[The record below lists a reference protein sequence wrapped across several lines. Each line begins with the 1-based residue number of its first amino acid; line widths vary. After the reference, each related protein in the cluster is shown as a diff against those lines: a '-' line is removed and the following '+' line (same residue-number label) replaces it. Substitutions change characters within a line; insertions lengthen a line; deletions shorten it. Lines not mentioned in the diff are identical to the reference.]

1 MRDRTPP
8 AACGQHLAPER
19 RSRRL
24 PGRAVL
30 GALAASA
37 LVLALAPTV
46 PASSAAAAPGKAAR
60 GTGAQRPIGPA
71 PVVDLLAHGNLTM
84 ASNSVLTCDDSDG
97 SVCNDTEGTNNNR
110 TKYVKVDPN
119 APGNNASSAQLVIP
133 AGAKV
138 LSARLYWQFNPTNT
152 STAGGT
158 SGDINTGNQVSWKVP
173 GGSSYEKLTAD
184 TYDWFDQQVGG
195 TPPEPLLAGAGVKD
209 VTAQVKAAGPG
220 SYTVADIQACAGRSS
235 AQNFGGNNVGCWGG
249 WSLVVAYENQAEP
262 LRYLQVWDGF
272 QLLRSPDNLATL
284 TLSGIHTPA
293 TAPPAT
299 MGVTVGDG
307 DVPIAGDQ
315 LLVGSSTDNLTL
327 LPMPVPT
334 GTDTENAFT
343 GRIDHVAADGT
354 GTNLTTR
361 DPAPTNNY
369 GYDARMID
377 VTGKIPG
384 GSTQAV
390 LRINGAGDALH
401 PQAAWL
407 AVDALEPDLQ
417 ITKAN
422 QPAGST
428 TNTPPGT
435 VDPGAEITY
444 TFTVANRHKDG
455 TSADLDTATG
465 VTLTDVLPAGT
476 GYVDGSG
483 PGCTAVGRNVTCT
496 TADLK
501 PGAETTVSFRAKVDA
516 GLAPGTRL
524 DNTSSLSYRGA
535 QTGRDQQRTSNT
547 VRNTVA
553 EHAGYRLAKTADKA
567 QALPGDTV
575 TYQVDITNTGNAPLT
590 GLTVTDDLSAV
601 LDDAVYNGDAAATA
615 GKASYAQPVLS
626 WTGDLPVGGSARVTY
641 TVKVK
646 DPAAGD
652 HTLRNTVVADRP
664 GGNCPAGATAGEC
677 TATVTVTTSTPSPTA
692 SPTSSP
698 TASPTSSP
706 SGSPSVEPTGSPT
719 TSASPGATGSS
730 SAHPAP
736 TGTPQQPGGGNL
748 AATGGQVALI
758 GGIGA
763 AVILAGAAL
772 VLVSRRRR
780 HRH

>member
-1 MRDRTPP
+1 MRDRMPP
-8 AACGQHLAPER
+8 ATGGER
-19 RSRRL
+19 PALEHRSRRL

-37 LVLALAPTV
+37 LALAPFAPLV
-46 PASSAAAAPGKAAR
+46 VAPAASAAPSASSADTSAAGPSGKAPAAAGKSVR
-60 GTGAQRPIGPA
+60 GLGTQRPIGPD
-71 PVVDLLAHGNLTM
+71 PVLDQLAHGNLTM

-110 TKYVKVDPN
+110 TKYVKTDPN

-133 AGAKV
+133 AGAQV

-158 SGDINTGNQVSWKVP
+158 SGDINAGNQVSWKVP
-173 GGSSYEKLTAD
+173 GGASYEQLTAD

-195 TPPEPLLAGAGVKD
+195 NPPEPLLAGAGVKD
-209 VTAQVKAAGPG
+209 VTAQVKAAGAG

-249 WSLVVAYENQAEP
+249 WSLVVAYEDQTEP

-272 QLLRSPDNLATL
+272 QLLRSPDNFATL
-284 TLSGIHTPA
+284 TLAGIRTPA

-307 DVPIAGDQ
+307 DVPIQGDE
-315 LLVGSSTDNLTL
+315 LLVGSSVDNLTL
-327 LPMPVPT
+327 LEMPNPFGGVT
-334 GTDTENAFT
+334 TDNAFT
-343 GRIDHVAADGT
+343 SRIDRVAADGT
-354 GTNLTTR
+354 GTNITTR
-361 DPAPTNNY
+361 DPAPVNNY

-401 PQAAWL
+401 PQAVWL

-422 QPAGST
+422 NPAGST
-428 TNTPPGT
+428 TDTPPGL

-444 TFTVANRHKDG
+444 TFTIANRHPDG
-455 TSADLDTATG
+455 STTALDTATG

-476 GYVDGSG
+476 TYVEGSG
-483 PGCTAVGRNVTCT
+483 TGCTASGRNVTCT
-496 TADLK
+496 AADLA
-501 PGAETTVSFRAKVDA
+501 PGAETTISFRARVDA
-516 GLAPGTRL
+516 GLAPGTKL
-524 DNTSSLSYRGA
+524 DDTASLDYRGG
-535 QTGRDQQRTSNT
+535 QTGRDQHRTSNT

-553 EHAGYRLAKTADKA
+553 EHAGYRIAKTADKT

-575 TYQVDITNTGNAPLT
+575 TYHVDITNTGNAALT

-601 LDDAVYNGDAAATA
+601 LDDATYNGDATATV
-615 GKASYAQPVLS
+615 GTPSYAQPVLS

-652 HTLRNTVVADRP
+652 HTLRNTVVAERP
-664 GGNCPAGATAGEC
+664 GGNCPPGSTAAEC
-677 TATVTVTTSTPSPTA
+677 TATVTVTTSSPSPTATPTSSPTATPTSSPTSSPTSEPTGSPTA
-692 SPTSSP
+692 SPTTSPSP
-698 TASPTSSP
+698 TA
-706 SGSPSVEPTGSPT
+706 TGSH
-719 TSASPGATGSS
+719 SP
-730 SAHPAP
+730 HPAP
-736 TGTPQQPGGGNL
+736 TGKPPHHGDGG
-748 AATGGQVALI
+748 
-758 GGIGA
+758 
-763 AVILAGAAL
+763 
-772 VLVSRRRR
+772 
-780 HRH
+780 

>member
-1 MRDRTPP
+1 M
-8 AACGQHLAPER
+8 
-19 RSRRL
+19 
-24 PGRAVL
+24 L

-37 LVLALAPTV
+37 LALAPSAPLAAPSASTS
-46 PASSAAAAPGKAAR
+46 PSAPSASSSSGKAQAPAGKAGKAVR
-60 GTGAQRPIGPA
+60 GLGTQRPIGPD
-71 PVVDLLAHGNLTM
+71 PVLDLLAHGNLTM

-97 SVCNDTEGTNNNR
+97 SVCNDTEGTNNGR
-110 TKYVKVDPN
+110 TKYVKTDPN
-119 APGNNASSAQLVIP
+119 APGDNASSAQLVIP
-133 AGAKV
+133 AGAQV

-158 SGDINTGNQVSWKVP
+158 SGDINTGNLVSWKVP
-173 GGSSYEKLTAD
+173 GSSSYEQLTAD

-195 TPPEPLLAGAGVKD
+195 NPPEPLLAGAGVKD

-249 WSLVVAYENQAEP
+249 WSLVVAYEDQAEP

-284 TLSGIHTPA
+284 TLAGIRTPA

-307 DVPIAGDQ
+307 DVPIQGDQ

-327 LPMPVPT
+327 LPMPNPFGGVT
-334 GTDTENAFT
+334 TDNAFT
-343 GRIDHVAADGT
+343 SRIDHVAADGT
-354 GTNLTTR
+354 GTNITTR
-361 DPAPTNNY
+361 DPAPVNNY

-377 VTGKIPG
+377 VTGKIPA

-401 PQAAWL
+401 PQAVWL

-422 QPAGST
+422 NPAGST
-428 TNTPPGT
+428 TDNPPGL

-444 TFTVANRHKDG
+444 SFAIANRHSDG
-455 TSADLDTATG
+455 STADLDTATG

-476 GYVDGSG
+476 TYVEGSG
-483 PGCTAVGRNVTCT
+483 AGCTASGQNVTCT
-496 TADLK
+496 AADLA
-501 PGAETTVSFRAKVDA
+501 PGAEATISFRARVDA
-516 GLAPGTRL
+516 ALAPGTKL
-524 DNTSSLSYRGA
+524 DNTSSLAYHSP

-547 VRNTVA
+547 VRNTVT
-553 EHAGYRLAKTADKA
+553 EHAGYRLAKSADKA

-575 TYQVDITNTGNAPLT
+575 TYHVDITNTGNAALT

-601 LDDAVYNGDAAATA
+601 LDDATYNNDATATA
-615 GKASYAQPVLS
+615 GTPSYAQPVLS
-626 WTGDLPVGGSARVTY
+626 WTGDLAVGAVARVTY

-652 HTLRNTVVADRP
+652 HTLRNTVVSDRP
-664 GGNCPAGATAGEC
+664 GGNCPPGTTAGEC
-677 TATVTVTTSTPSPTA
+677 TATVTVTTSSPSPTA

-698 TASPTSSP
+698 TATTSPTP
-706 SGSPSVEPTGSPT
+706 EPTGSPT
-719 TSASPGATGSS
+719 SEPSPTATGSHS
-730 SAHPAP
+730 PHPSHSGKP
-736 TGTPQQPGGGNL
+736 HQPGGGGL
-748 AATGGQVALI
+748 AETGSQVALI

-763 AVILAGAAL
+763 AVALGGAAL
-772 VLVSRRRR
+772 VLASRRRR

>member
-1 MRDRTPP
+1 MGGIRPAPDSRT
-8 AACGQHLAPER
+8 
-19 RSRRL
+19 RRL

-37 LVLALAPTV
+37 LVLAPSAPFAA
-46 PASSAAAAPGKAAR
+46 PSASAAAPAAKAAR
-60 GTGAQRPIGPA
+60 GLGTERPIGPD
-71 PVVDLLAHGNLTM
+71 PEVDLLAHGNLTM

-97 SVCNDTEGTNNNR
+97 SVCSDTEGTNNGR
-110 TKYVKVDPN
+110 TKYVKTDPN
-119 APGNNASSAQLVIP
+119 APGNNASSAELVIP
-133 AGAKV
+133 AGAQV

-152 STAGGT
+152 STAGGS
-158 SGDINTGNQVSWKVP
+158 SGDINLGDQVSWKVP
-173 GGSSYEKLTAD
+173 GGGSYEQLTAD
-184 TYDWFDQQVGG
+184 TYDWFDQRVGG

-220 SYTVADIQACAGRSS
+220 SYTVANIQACAGRSS

-284 TLSGIHTPA
+284 TLSGIRTPA

-307 DVPIAGDQ
+307 DVPIQGDQ
-315 LLVGSSTDNLTL
+315 LLVGSAADNLTL
-327 LPMPVPT
+327 LPMPGPAGVA
-334 GTDTENAFT
+334 TDNAFT
-343 GRIDHVAADGT
+343 SRIDRVAADGT

-361 DPAPTNNY
+361 DPAPVNNY

-377 VTGKIPG
+377 VTGKIPA

-401 PQAAWL
+401 PQAVWL

-422 QPAGST
+422 KPAGST
-428 TNTPPGT
+428 TNNPPGT

-465 VTLTDVLPAGT
+465 VTLTDALPAGT
-476 GYVDGSG
+476 SYVDGSG
-483 PGCTAVGRNVTCT
+483 PGCTASGRNVTCKA
-496 TADLK
+496 ADLA

-516 GLAPGTRL
+516 GLAPGTEL

-547 VRNTVA
+547 VRNTVS
-553 EHAGYRLAKTADKA
+553 EHAGYRLAKSADKA

-575 TYQVDITNTGNAPLT
+575 TYRVDITNTGNAPLT
-590 GLTVTDDLSAV
+590 ALNVTDDLSAV
-601 LDDAVYNGDAAATA
+601 LDDATYGADATATA
-615 GKASYAQPVLS
+615 GTVSYAQPVLS

-664 GGNCPAGATAGEC
+664 GGNCPAGSTAGEC

-692 SPTSSP
+692 SPSASP
-698 TASPTSSP
+698 STDPTTSPTSSP
-706 SGSPSVEPTGSPT
+706 S
-719 TSASPGATGSS
+719 SS
-730 SAHPAP
+730 SAPTESGSGSADPAL
-736 TGTPQQPGGGNL
+736 TGTPQQPGGGGGL
-748 AATGGQVALI
+748 AATGSQVALI

-763 AVILAGAAL
+763 AVVLGGAAL
-772 VLVSRRRR
+772 VLASRRRS

>member
-1 MRDRTPP
+1 MRDLTPP
-8 AACGQHLAPER
+8 ARPGRPAPDPR
-19 RSRRL
+19 PRRL

-37 LVLALAPTV
+37 LALAPSAPLAGPSAPSTG
-46 PASSAAAAPGKAAR
+46 PAAKAVR
-60 GTGAQRPIGPA
+60 GLGTERPIGPD

-97 SVCNDTEGTNNNR
+97 SVCNDTEGTNNGR
-110 TKYVKVDPN
+110 TKYVKTDPN

-133 AGAKV
+133 AGAQV

-158 SGDINTGNQVSWKVP
+158 SGNINTGNLVSWKVP
-173 GGSSYEKLTAD
+173 GSASYEQLTAD

-195 TPPEPLLAGAGVKD
+195 NPPEPLLAGAGVKD

-262 LRYLQVWDGF
+262 LRYLNIWDGF
-272 QLLRSPDNLATL
+272 QLLRFPDNLATL
-284 TLSGIHTPA
+284 TLTGIRTPA

-307 DVPIAGDQ
+307 DVPIQGDE
-315 LLVGSSTDNLTL
+315 LLVGSSTSNLTL
-327 LPMPVPT
+327 LEMPNPAGGVT
-334 GTDTENAFT
+334 TDNAFT
-343 GRIDHVAADGT
+343 SRIDHVATDGT
-354 GTNLTTR
+354 GTNITTR
-361 DPAPTNNY
+361 DPAPVNNY

-377 VTGKIPG
+377 VTGKIPAS
-384 GSTQAV
+384 STQAV
-390 LRINGAGDALH
+390 LQINGAGDALH
-401 PQAAWL
+401 PQAVWL

-422 QPAGST
+422 TPAGEPDD
-428 TNTPPGT
+428 TPPGL

-444 TFTVANRHKDG
+444 TFTIANRHPDG
-455 TSADLDTATG
+455 SSADLDTATG

-476 GYVDGSG
+476 TYVEGSG
-483 PGCTAVGRNVTCT
+483 TGCTASGQNVTCT
-496 TADLK
+496 AADLA
-501 PGAETTVSFRAKVDA
+501 PGAEATISFRAKVAA
-516 GLAPGTRL
+516 GLAPGTKL
-524 DNTSSLSYRGA
+524 DDTASLSYRGA

-547 VRNTVA
+547 VRNTVT
-553 EHAGYRLAKTADKA
+553 EHAGYRLAKSADKS
-567 QALPGDTV
+567 QAAPGDTV
-575 TYQVDITNTGNAPLT
+575 TYHVDITNTGNAALT

-601 LDDAVYNGDAAATA
+601 LDDAVYNGDATATA
-615 GKASYAQPVLS
+615 GQVSYTQPVLG
-626 WTGDLPVGGSARVTY
+626 WTGDLAVGGSARVTY

-664 GGNCPAGATAGEC
+664 GGNCPPGSTAGEC
-677 TATVTVTTSTPSPTA
+677 TATVTVTTSSPSPTA

-698 TASPTSSP
+698 TTSPTA
-706 SGSPSVEPTGSPT
+706 EPTGSPT
-719 TSASPGATGSS
+719 ASPTATGSHS
-730 SAHPAP
+730 PHPAP
-736 TGTPQQPGGGNL
+736 TGKPHHPGGGL
-748 AATGGQVALI
+748 AETGSQVAVI

-763 AVILAGAAL
+763 AVALGGAAL